1 METDRSNQ
9 GELLVPVAANETVE
23 TPAGQTF
30 MIIQEKVVDS
40 VSNGM
45 EDGSLQIAVSEVKI
59 KCFMTRIIA

>member
-1 METDRSNQ
+1 M
-9 GELLVPVAANETVE
+9 AANETVE

-45 EDGSLQIAVSEVKI
+45 EDGSLQIAVSEVI
-59 KCFMTRIIA
+59 KFFMTRIIA